1 MVFEK
6 KTNWETKTDE
16 AELHIFHIVKNKWH
30 ETEKLS

>member
-16 AELHIFHIVKNKWH
+16 TELHIFRIVKK
-30 ETEKLS
+30 

>member
-16 AELHIFHIVKNKWH
+16 TELHIFHIVKK
-30 ETEKLS
+30 